1 MSSKKGSIHEIRVI
15 SGKSIL
21 SFSLFLFITL
31 TTPLNS
37 FDIYNSSLQEEEII
51 DLISYNKDNPL
62 NLNTVSFDQLVKIPY
77 IDFST
82 AERIIQRV
90 EIKGNFDNTNQLKYE
105 KIIEDDI
112 YDLISDCFYIS
123 IKSSIK
129 EEPQKFIDKKQQTFF
144 KENTK
149 INYSSRFKRRLQKSR
164 AYKESIYLGSD
175 NYMSNK
181 ITFRTEDIKFSFIS
195 KKDAGEIGNTNNMK
209 YSLSYSFYKK
219 NSFILGYFKL
229 NSPSR
234 LSWDETSFRDD
245 FIIQNRTNT
254 NGISKKYISSGIS
267 SMDSYGLKGGAISYE
282 LANNSIFK
290 QQIEIYYGIK
300 DITVNFSDEIQDD
313 KKIKTV
319 ITTGFNRT
327 INEMERYNN
336 AEYSNQGFVY
346 QIGDSRNKKYFL
358 ATSLYYQKYNYE
370 FIDTIDERK
379 YNNSFVGDVSGEY
392 SFADKKNKVNF
403 NFTGNNNSSYSYN
416 LVASHN
422 FGNTTKRGRSLSSI
436 HLKFQDQNINKFNPF
451 SVSNMLNSSYEKD
464 ATERSFSLLFKGR
477 SSDRKIYFEI
487 QNDFYLGTAV
497 IATKEENLTGNKFKV
512 QVETDLDKN
521 NNLKFQVSLKEEEQ
535 FSNTERKYIDNYEK
549 KYEIK
554 HKFKYDYGN
563 KKAKSQQNS
572 FSLMSLLQY
581 KDEFDGFGYLI
592 SENITFSIIPNK
604 SNLFNFIKNSKY
616 KFRIGAD
623 SYYTKGNTL
632 IYKNYFTTGLYTA
645 LNSYSGKGISI
656 YFITSYSF
664 LKYYKITIGI
674 NENYKS
680 YNDTFGSG
688 YDEIDSRKVNTFE
701 ISFVYKY

>member
-1 MSSKKGSIHEIRVI
+1 MSSKKAFIREIRVI
-15 SGKSIL
+15 SGKSSL
-21 SFSLFLFITL
+21 SFLLFLFIIIL
-31 TTPLNS
+31 PPLNS
-37 FDIYNSSLQEEEII
+37 FDIYNSSLQEEEIL

-90 EIKGNFDNTNQLKYE
+90 EIKGKFDNINQLKHE

-112 YDLISDCFYIS
+112 YDLISECFYIS
-123 IKSSIK
+123 IKSSEKTESHKVIG
-129 EEPQKFIDKKQQTFF
+129 KKTFF
-144 KENTK
+144 QEGTK
-149 INYSSRFKRRLQKSR
+149 INYTSRFKRKLQKSR

-181 ITFRTEDIKFSFIS
+181 ITFRTEDIKFSFLS

-209 YSLSYSFYKK
+209 YSLSYSFYKS
-219 NSFILGYFKL
+219 NSFILGSFKL
-229 NSPSR
+229 KSPSR

-245 FIIQNRTNT
+245 FILQNRSNTN

-282 LANNSIFK
+282 LNNSSIFK
-290 QQIEIYYGIK
+290 QQIEFYYGIK
-300 DITVNFSDEIQDD
+300 DITVNLSDDIQDD

-327 INEMERYNN
+327 INEIERYNN
-336 AEYSNQGFVY
+336 AEYYNQGFVY
-346 QIGDSRNKKYFL
+346 QVKNNKKFYL

-392 SFADKKNKVNF
+392 SFTDKRDKINF
-403 NFTGNNNSSYSYN
+403 NFAGNNNSNYSYN
-416 LVASHN
+416 LVFSHN
-422 FGNTTKRGRSLSSI
+422 FGGNTAKGSRSLSSV
-436 HLKFQDQNINKFNPF
+436 HLKFQEQNTNKYNPF

-464 ATERSFSLLFKGR
+464 EIERSFSFLFKGK

-487 QNDFYLGTAV
+487 QNDFYLGKAK
-497 IATKEENLTGNKFKV
+497 IISAIEELTGNKF
-512 QVETDLDKN
+512 QIQIEADLDKN
-521 NNLKFQVSLKEEEQ
+521 NILKFTTSLKNEEEL
-535 FSNTERKYIDNYEK
+535 STTTRKYIDNSEK
-549 KYEIK
+549 KYELK
-554 HKFKYDYGN
+554 HKFNYNIKNKTSKIGN
-563 KKAKSQQNS
+563 KS
-572 FSLMSLLQY
+572 FNLISILQY

-592 SENITFSIIPNK
+592 SENINFTITPNR
-604 SNLFNFIKNSKY
+604 SSFFGYIKDSKY

-623 SYYTKGNTL
+623 SYYTQGNTL
-632 IYKNYFTTGLYTA
+632 IYKNYFTTGVYTT

-656 YFITSYSF
+656 YFIASYSF
-664 LKYYKITIGI
+664 LEYYKITIGV
-674 NENYKS
+674 NENYKN
-680 YNDTFGSG
+680 YDDTSGSG
-688 YDEIDSRKVNTFE
+688 YDEIESSKVNNFE
-701 ISFVYKY
+701 VSFSYKY

>member
-37 FDIYNSSLQEEEII
+37 FDIYNRSLQEEEII

-82 AERIIQRV
+82 AEKIIQRV

-313 KKIKTV
+313 KK
-319 ITTGFNRT
+319 
-327 INEMERYNN
+327 
-336 AEYSNQGFVY
+336 
-346 QIGDSRNKKYFL
+346 
-358 ATSLYYQKYNYE
+358 
-370 FIDTIDERK
+370 
-379 YNNSFVGDVSGEY
+379 
-392 SFADKKNKVNF
+392 
-403 NFTGNNNSSYSYN
+403 
-416 LVASHN
+416 
-422 FGNTTKRGRSLSSI
+422 
-436 HLKFQDQNINKFNPF
+436 LK
-451 SVSNMLNSSYEKD
+451 L
-464 ATERSFSLLFKGR
+464 
-477 SSDRKIYFEI
+477 
-487 QNDFYLGTAV
+487 
-497 IATKEENLTGNKFKV
+497 
-512 QVETDLDKN
+512 
-521 NNLKFQVSLKEEEQ
+521 
-535 FSNTERKYIDNYEK
+535 
-549 KYEIK
+549 
-554 HKFKYDYGN
+554 
-563 KKAKSQQNS
+563 
-572 FSLMSLLQY
+572 LLQQ
-581 KDEFDGFGYLI
+581 DLI
-592 SENITFSIIPNK
+592 E
-604 SNLFNFIKNSKY
+604 L
-616 KFRIGAD
+616 
-623 SYYTKGNTL
+623 
-632 IYKNYFTTGLYTA
+632 
-645 LNSYSGKGISI
+645 
-656 YFITSYSF
+656 
-664 LKYYKITIGI
+664 
-674 NENYKS
+674 
-680 YNDTFGSG
+680 
-688 YDEIDSRKVNTFE
+688 
-701 ISFVYKY
+701 